1 MDIQFFLNNLWRWK
15 CGLPE
20 TEEANQVSSYEG
32 LKESEWSED
41 FEKLMRNRLIIGALR
56 YGKIGAANKPQYD
69 RVNSMIKRLT
79 KYQETGNKEF
89 LVVFWNLS
97 NVIILINIFTP
108 LTMANILICYEK
120 TTCNPPFS
128 TNLLHD
134 AFSSNTTEN

>member
-20 TEEANQVSSYEG
+20 NEEANQVSSYEG

-56 YGKIGAANKPQYD
+56 YGRIGAANKPQYD
-69 RVNSMIKRLT
+69 RVSSMIKRLS

-89 LVVFWNLS
+89 LVDV
-97 NVIILINIFTP
+97 
-108 LTMANILICYEK
+108 ANICLLEFVE
-120 TTCNPPFS
+120 CNHPNQHF
-128 TNLLHD
+128 HAID
-134 AFSSNTTEN
+134 DGEHTEILK

>member
-41 FEKLMRNRLIIGALR
+41 FEKLMRSRLIIGALR

-69 RVNSMIKRLT
+69 RVSSMIKRLS

-89 LVVFWNLS
+89 LVDV
-97 NVIILINIFTP
+97 
-108 LTMANILICYEK
+108 ANICLLEFVE
-120 TTCNPPFS
+120 CNHPNQHFHAIDDGEH
-128 TNLLHD
+128 TNLL
-134 AFSSNTTEN
+134 